1 MLWLLYTGMQWKC
14 LPIPTDAQGT
24 LALHYTS
31 VYRALAKW
39 VDDGSRERAFIAS
52 AAHLAAA
59 RFSRQYVEAGGL
71 MAYASN

>member
-52 AAHLAAA
+52 VAHLAAA
-59 RFSRQYVEAGGL
+59 RFSRQEGVFSTVRENA
-71 MAYASN
+71 